1 MRGLDLLLARVATVR
16 SRALDL
22 LHERHSTSQ
31 AHTKRL
37 REISAEAAHLDA
49 AFNSWILSLPE
60 EWRFSV
66 LRFGNVDDQTRDL
79 LYDNTT
85 HVYSTQNHAAIWNR
99 YRAGRLISNGTHL
112 RLLSALP
119 EDEPARK
126 EMEKYQII
134 ISSIATELCQSVSF
148 FFTHYDG
155 QLETVDL
162 NRSCFIEIEKDMSP
176 MTAYLL
182 AWPLTIALRTKFV
195 PESQKQWLRPK
206 LELFARY
213 MGANLLTSIVNEEK
227 VLF

>member
-1 MRGLDLLLARVATVR
+1 
-16 SRALDL
+16 
-22 LHERHSTSQ
+22 
-31 AHTKRL
+31 
-37 REISAEAAHLDA
+37 
-49 AFNSWILSLPE
+49 
-60 EWRFSV
+60 
-66 LRFGNVDDQTRDL
+66 
-79 LYDNTT
+79 
-85 HVYSTQNHAAIWNR
+85 
-99 YRAGRLISNGTHL
+99 
-112 RLLSALP
+112 
-119 EDEPARK
+119 
-126 EMEKYQII
+126 MEKYQII